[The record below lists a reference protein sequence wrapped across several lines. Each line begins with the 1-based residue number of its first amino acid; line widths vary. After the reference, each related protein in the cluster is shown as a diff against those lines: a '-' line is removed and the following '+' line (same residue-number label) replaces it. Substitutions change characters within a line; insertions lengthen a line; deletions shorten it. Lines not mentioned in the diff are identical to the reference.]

1 MAPEVGVQSWGS
13 KLGFKV
19 GVQSWGSKLGFKVGV
34 QSWGSRLGF
43 KKASCSIKNRRHPVF
58 GENVV
63 GNAY

>member
-19 GVQSWGSKLGFKVGV
+19 GVQSWGSKLGFK
-34 QSWGSRLGF
+34 
-43 KKASCSIKNRRHPVF
+43 KASCSIKNRRHPVF

>member
-1 MAPEVGVQSWGS
+1 LVVLSLEIIGKGWKFLNGPRSWGS

-19 GVQSWGSKLGFKVGV
+19 GVQSWGSK
-34 QSWGSRLGF
+34 LGF